1 MQNTKADHFSFN
13 LIHSAYVG
21 FALLL
26 YNGVFRGKTEGLPIF
41 DFSQLIQLS
50 HPWILVALLVTA
62 LFAIKPIFR
71 RLFYTLTVI
80 FLSLYIL
87 SFFTAW
93 GAFNQLVVLGFLYL
107 LFLKNQ
113 SLNAQRFGAQVLIGG
128 MFIFAGLHKINPQ
141 FLAGAEFLPEAPFSV
156 WLRTHGVV
164 LKDLLPHTALLIL
177 PIITILVEMF
187 LGLSLLLFPRLGAIA
202 AIYFCLVLNT
212 VYPEVIF
219 VYLAILPFLFL
230 LYPEHFSWHKN
241 YRPTLLNPFLW
252 FFLSFTLFSISV
264 YSYGSLQIAIIFNA
278 FNLCLISLHTYL
290 LFRDQSYKSLLLRT
304 SRPKHTIHSSLF
316 TLIIIIYLSL
326 PFIGAPS
333 PIGFSMLAGSYLK
346 PPQNQILINQNE
358 TCWRIKNRYPFS
370 SIQDLTFRNEGTG
383 CSIGFPTRS
392 SLKYFESQLCHFFN
406 SKESLTWIRIA
417 DSKVHCGCEDRGP
430 LCK

>member
-1 MQNTKADHFSFN
+1 MQNTKADDFSFN

-41 DFSQLIQLS
+41 DFSHLIQLS

-93 GAFNQLVVLGFLYL
+93 GAFNL

-219 VYLAILPFLFL
+219 VNLAIFISSL
-230 LYPEHFSWHKN
+230 S
-241 YRPTLLNPFLW
+241 RA
-252 FFLSFTLFSISV
+252 FFL
-264 YSYGSLQIAIIFNA
+264 A
-278 FNLCLISLHTYL
+278 
-290 LFRDQSYKSLLLRT
+290 
-304 SRPKHTIHSSLF
+304 
-316 TLIIIIYLSL
+316 
-326 PFIGAPS
+326 
-333 PIGFSMLAGSYLK
+333 
-346 PPQNQILINQNE
+346 
-358 TCWRIKNRYPFS
+358 
-370 SIQDLTFRNEGTG
+370 
-383 CSIGFPTRS
+383 
-392 SLKYFESQLCHFFN
+392 
-406 SKESLTWIRIA
+406 
-417 DSKVHCGCEDRGP
+417 
-430 LCK
+430 